1 LFAANAQA
9 TLCRLVRSAVGP
21 TPTER
26 WQQHVNRTIRD
37 IQQAVHK
44 TAVEHGWWEAPRPA
58 GEVLMLMVTE
68 LAEAMEAYR
77 RGNPESEK
85 IPGFSKME
93 EELADVV
100 IRLLDYAGGEGFD
113 IEGALVAKMA
123 YNETRP
129 YRHGGKLA

>member
-1 LFAANAQA
+1 M
-9 TLCRLVRSAVGP
+9 
-21 TPTER
+21 
-26 WQQHVNRTIRD
+26 TIGEMQR
-37 IQQAVHK
+37 AVHQ

-77 RGNPESEK
+77 GGNPESEK
-85 IPGFSKME
+85 IPGFSKIE

-113 IEGALVAKMA
+113 IEGALAAKMA

>member
-1 LFAANAQA
+1 MDI
-9 TLCRLVRSAVGP
+9 S
-21 TPTER
+21 
-26 WQQHVNRTIRD
+26 D
-37 IQQAVHK
+37 IQMKVHK
-44 TAVEHGWWEAPRPA
+44 TAVEHGWWDKPRPV

-77 RGNPESEK
+77 EGNPESEK
-85 IPGFSKME
+85 IPGYSKLE

-100 IRLLDYAGGEGFD
+100 IRLLDFAAGAGLD
-113 IEGALVAKMA
+113 IAGAVAAKMA